1 MVPQSVKEPLIQ
13 ETLNFR
19 KLWITG
25 NPVLQETLC
34 YGKPC
39 IIGNPH
45 YRKPFRK
52 PCITVNPYHRNFQ
65 DILYYRK
72 PCITVNLVLQETR
85 CITGNPL
92 LRETLYYRKPCITGT
107 LYYRNPVLQ
116 EPLYYRDLFL
126 IQLILGSL
134 SFVGNCSQSQPKEL
148 RIGNPNL

>member
-1 MVPQSVKEPLIQ
+1 MLR
-13 ETLNFR
+13 ETL
-19 KLWITG
+19 
-25 NPVLQETLC
+25 
-34 YGKPC
+34 Y
-39 IIGNPH
+39 

-52 PCITVNPYHRNFQ
+52 PCITGNPYHR
-65 DILYYRK
+65 K
-72 PCITVNLVLQETR
+72 PRISRYLVLQETLYYGKP

-92 LRETLYYRKPCITGT
+92 YHGKSFIKGNSVLQET